1 MFQLFRAIQV
11 AGPRLGPSSVDKGF
25 HAIPRIRSTDP
36 FIPACFYDPS
46 DYTCVKDAVAERW
59 TNKGPAET
67 DDGCYQ
73 MTEQGLRYFA
83 EIWPEG
89 PPTAQEKPDD
99 PCNEYDDS
107 FLIDNGT
114 PDDPTTF

>member
-1 MFQLFRAIQV
+1 
-11 AGPRLGPSSVDKGF
+11 
-25 HAIPRIRSTDP
+25 
-36 FIPACFYDPS
+36 
-46 DYTCVKDAVAERW
+46 VKDAVAERW
-59 TNKGPAET
+59 TNKGPSET

-73 MTEQGLRYFA
+73 LTESGLRYFA
-83 EIWPEG
+83 EIWPDG
-89 PPTAQEKPDD
+89 PPTAQEKPED